1 MSASFPNVV
10 PRAFA
15 RRVPDANLPNAASTV
30 GLACA
35 VAWLMGAG
43 PAYAVA
49 SIILDEV
56 DGTLARMT
64 GQTSSFGAEYDS
76 AIDMALQG
84 AVAMRIGCPL
94 LLLATIPISVASK
107 MRGEKPM
114 LGSWRALGM
123 TYALARGL

>member
-1 MSASFPNVV
+1 MTTLNRSFP
-10 PRAFA
+10 
-15 RRVPDANLPNAASTV
+15 RRIEAANLPNLASSA

-35 VAWLMGAG
+35 IAWLAGAG

-76 AIDMALQG
+76 AIDMCLQG
-84 AVAMRIGCPL
+84 AVAMKIGAPWL
-94 LLLATIPISVASK
+94 LIFTVPISVAGK
-107 MRGEKPM
+107 IKGERPM

-123 TYALARGL
+123 GYGLVRGL